1 MTLRILKIYG
11 LSNKAYTS
19 NNYGI
24 AIFFKKKLQTI
35 FLLFEY

>member
-1 MTLRILKIYG
+1 MTIRILKIYG

-24 AIFFKKKLQTI
+24 AKNFLKKLQPI